1 VSDGVPEVRLRAWRP
16 EDAREI
22 VAMADD
28 DHVRRWSS
36 LGDDV
41 EAWVAQE
48 RLERRGPSR
57 AICRAGD
64 DRAVG
69 KVALRMP
76 GYASPA
82 TTCEAIVASD
92 HPVGELSYWLLPRAR
107 GRGLA
112 LAAVREM
119 LDTVVAATY
128 LRSVVLDIE
137 DSNAASLRLAQRLGA
152 DRREPS
158 RIEHDRSDVPRTLIV
173 HVVSLPSRTHLDR

>member
-1 VSDGVPEVRLRAWRP
+1 
-16 EDAREI
+16 
-22 VAMADD
+22 MAND
-28 DHVRRWSS
+28 DHVRHWSS
-36 LGDDV
+36 LADDV

-57 AICRAGD
+57 AICVAGD
-64 DRAVG
+64 DRALG
-69 KVALRMP
+69 KVALLLP
-76 GYASPA
+76 GHTSPA

-119 LDTVVAATY
+119 LETVVAATD

-137 DSNAASLRLAQRLGA
+137 DSNAASMRLAQRLGA
-152 DRREPS
+152 SRREPE
-158 RIEHDRSDVPRTLIV
+158 RVQPDRLGVPRTLVV
-173 HVVSLPSRTHLDR
+173 HVLSLPSRAHLDR

>member
-1 VSDGVPEVRLRAWRP
+1 
-16 EDAREI
+16 
-22 VAMADD
+22 MAND
-28 DHVRRWSS
+28 DHVRHWSN

-41 EAWVAQE
+41 EAWVARE

-57 AICRAGD
+57 AICVAGD

-69 KVALRMP
+69 KIALRLP

-82 TTCEAIVASD
+82 ATCEAIVASD

-119 LDTVVAATY
+119 LETVVAATE

-137 DSNAASLRLAQRLGA
+137 VSNAASLRLAQRLGA
-152 DRREPS
+152 ERREPA
-158 RIEHDRSDVPRTLIV
+158 RIELDRSGAPRTLVV
-173 HVVSLPSRTHLDR
+173 HVLSLPSRAHTDH